1 MVCPHC
7 RTPNPEGADVCLEC
21 KTPID
26 LGEATLVIGGGETGA
41 GATTG
46 AATPGTAW
54 SQPATWNPEAPGAAQ
69 AVEPGALIAG
79 RYEILKLLGEGGM
92 GAVFRARDREL
103 DRLVALKV
111 IRPEYASNA
120 QVLQRFKQELI
131 LARQITHRNVI
142 RIFDLGSAGP
152 TRFITMEYIEGEDV
166 AMLLANRGRLPAGEA
181 VGIIRQVCL
190 GLEAAHSEGV
200 VHRDLKPQNIMI
212 DRTGKVSVMDFGI
225 ARSMSASGMTRTGA
239 LMGTP
244 TYMSPEQAQGQKVD
258 ARSDLYTVG
267 IILYELLT
275 GRPPFDADNPMATLV
290 KRIQEKPVPP
300 IELEP
305 GIPPALNRIVLKML
319 ATLPADRYP
328 SAAAIVADL
337 DAWQK
342 PQTATPHTGAA
353 VAPPKAG
360 RDLPVR
366 IAAAV
371 LVIMGTFVGWLYL
384 HRPAGAPGPAG
395 GKTVRVLV
403 ADFHNSTGEAVFDG
417 TLEPAVGLALEGAS
431 FISAYPRGDAH
442 KAAAQ
447 VNPGATVLDVPQAL
461 LVARREGIDVV
472 VSGNIARQG
481 SGYRIRLEALD
492 GSSGKLIASKDGDVS
507 SKQDVLAGAS
517 RLAAPIRKALGDTT
531 PEAAQIEAAETYGS
545 SSLEAAQSYA
555 KAQEFQWARDWN
567 DAIAACQKAVALD
580 PNMGRAYAGLAVYY
594 RNSGHREEA
603 EQYFKLAISRI
614 DRMTER
620 ERYRTRGA
628 YYLFLRNNDQ
638 AIQEFSSLLKQFPA
652 DDAARTNLALAY
664 FFKRDIA
671 RAAAEEKEAL
681 KIYPRNQLYLH
692 NATLYDMYAGH
703 FAAAIAGANEL
714 LKTNPKAYREYVPI
728 ALAQL
733 AQGKTAEAGAAY
745 KQMQTLGPE
754 GASLASIGLADIALY
769 EGRNDDASGILQ
781 AGIAADLAAKNNS
794 AAAIKMA
801 ALAGADR
808 NRAHAAEAAAKA
820 LATDKDVEVAFRAA
834 RTFLE
839 AGQQAKAM
847 AIAADL
853 ANHLEAEPQ
862 AYAKLLQGEAVME
875 KNPREAITLFQEAGK
890 LVDTWLGHLDLAQAY
905 LAAGAFTEASSE
917 LDNCR
922 NRIGEATAVFLD
934 DIPSFHY
941 FPPVYYFVGRVQ
953 EGNQSPAA
961 AESFRQF
968 LAIKAHADPG
978 DRMVEDAR
986 KRAGQPAHR

>member
-7 RTPNPEGADVCLEC
+7 RTPNPEGTNVCVEC

-26 LGEATLVIGGGETGA
+26 LGDATLVLPTGDS
-41 GATTG
+41 G
-46 AATPGTAW
+46 AAATMAASGTGW
-54 SQPATWNPEAPGAAQ
+54 SSAATWNPDAPGALQ
-69 AVEPGALIAG
+69 PVEPGALIAG
-79 RYEILKLLGEGGM
+79 RYEILKMLGEGGM

-103 DRLVALKV
+103 DRVVALKI

-166 AMLLANRGRLPAGEA
+166 STMLARRGKLPASEA
-181 VGIIRQVCL
+181 VDIVRQVCR

-212 DRTGKVSVMDFGI
+212 DKTGKVSVMDFGI

-258 ARSDLYTVG
+258 ARSDLYTLGV
-267 IILYELLT
+267 ILYELLT
-275 GRPPFDADNPMATLV
+275 GATPFQADNPMATLV

-300 IELEP
+300 IDLEP
-305 GIPPALNRIVLKML
+305 AVPPPLNRIVLKML
-319 ATLPADRYP
+319 GTSPADRYQ
-328 SAAAIVADL
+328 SAAEIIADL

-342 PQTATPHTGAA
+342 PRTGAGTLT
-353 VAPPKAG
+353 VAPARGG
-360 RDLPVR
+360 RDIPIR
-366 IAAAV
+366 IAAAA
-371 LVIMGTFVGWLYL
+371 LLIMSAIVGWMYL
-384 HRPAGAPGPAG
+384 HRPAAPPASGAA
-395 GKTVRVLV
+395 KAVRVLV
-403 ADFHNSTGEAVFDG
+403 ADFHNATGDAVFDG

-431 FISAYPRGDAH
+431 FISAYPRGEAH

-447 VNPGATVLDVPQAL
+447 VTPGVTVLDAQQAL

-472 VSGNIARQG
+472 VSGDISRQG
-481 SGYRIRLEALD
+481 NGYRIRLEALD
-492 GSSGKLIASKDGDVS
+492 GESGKAIAGKSGDASGKQEVLAEASK
-507 SKQDVLAGAS
+507 
-517 RLAAPIRKALGDTT
+517 LAAPIRKALGDTT
-531 PEAAQIEAAETYGS
+531 PEAAQIQAAETYGA

-555 KAQEFQWARDWN
+555 KAQEFQWVRNWN
-567 DAIAACQKAVALD
+567 EAIAACQQAIALD

-594 RNSGHREEA
+594 RNSGRREQA
-603 EQYFKLAISRI
+603 GQYFKLAISKI

-628 YYLFLRNNDQ
+628 YYLFLRNTDQ
-638 AIQEFSSLLKQFPA
+638 AIQEFSALLKQFPA
-652 DDAARTNLALAY
+652 DDAARNNLALAY

-671 RAAAEEKEAL
+671 RAAAEQKEAL
-681 KIYPRNQLYLH
+681 KIYPKNQLYLH

-703 FAAAIAGANEL
+703 FDAAIAGAGQL
-714 LKTNPKAYREYVPI
+714 LKANPNSFRDYLPI
-728 ALAQL
+728 ALSQL
-733 AQGKTAEAGAAY
+733 AKNNIAEAAVAY
-745 KQMQTLGPE
+745 KQMQALSPD
-754 GASLASIGLADIALY
+754 GASLAAVGLADIALY
-769 EGRNDDASGILQ
+769 EGRNGDAAAILQ

-801 ALAGADR
+801 ALAAADR
-808 NRAHAAEAAAKA
+808 NRAKGAEMAAQA
-820 LATDKDVEVAFRAA
+820 LATDKDRGVAFSAA
-834 RTFLE
+834 RAFLE
-839 AGQQAKAM
+839 AGQPAKAL
-847 AIAADL
+847 AIASDL
-853 ANHLEAEPQ
+853 ARQLEPEPQ
-862 AYAKLLQGEAVME
+862 AYAKLLQAEAILE
-875 KNPREAITLFQEAGK
+875 KSPREAITLLQDAGK
-890 LVDTWLGHLDLAQAY
+890 LMDTWLGHLDLARAY
-905 LAAGAFTEASSE
+905 LAAGAFPEASSE
-917 LDNCR
+917 LDTCR
-922 NRIGEATAVFLD
+922 NRSGEATAVFLD

-941 FPPVYYFVGRVQ
+941 FPPVYYYMGRAQ
-953 EGNQSPAA
+953 EGNQSSGA

-968 LAIKAHADPG
+968 LAIKAKADPG

-986 KRAGQPAHR
+986 KRAGR